1 MSLHMQVSFL
11 QTANCLGDNIEL
23 VGWTTHLKN
32 MRARRIGSS
41 PQKRGWKEK
50 LFETTT

>member
-1 MSLHMQVSFL
+1 MSLLMQVSRL

-32 MRARRIGSS
+32 MRVRHIGSS
-41 PQKRGWKEK
+41 SQKTGWKVK
-50 LFETTT
+50 LFETIT